1 MISDVKS
8 ILSVE
13 KKITALRTSA
23 CGATK
28 GMLVIDA
35 YGDIYAC
42 YEEIDCKE
50 NRIGYVDLDK
60 EEIIYKKLL
69 LEEDN
74 VKDSNG
80 GMWFKIIL
88 LNEKVIGKL
97 GRLSVLFNKKIS
109 VINLVVAISSFI
121 YLMSCTNLMDYKSI
135 SINSLNGI
143 NYIIAIVI
151 GTLGVF
157 FHELGHITASK
168 LYGSVPKSL
177 GVGIYFISPVIFVD
191 VDDSWKLKKNQRV
204 IVDLGGVYFQV
215 VYSTLLL
222 FIYFLN
228 YNPVFI
234 ILYFMFMTSVIFNL
248 NPFLKYDGYWFLSD
262 LLGVYNLNKKFPIVI
277 RSCIKWIFG
286 KKESFNNLRE
296 VWKNNVLI
304 TIFLYGL
311 VSIIFYIFFS
321 FKIVMYILSNINVIN
336 KLNLLSLVLL
346 ILFVFIGVKSIIAL
360 IKLILQIFV
369 GKDEIM

>member
-1 MISDVKS
+1 MDYSEIKLEEMDYSGRVRRWILTTKKRRYVIGDKLAIS
-8 ILSVE
+8 I
-13 KKITALRTSA
+13 KKLLES
-23 CGATK
+23 
-28 GMLVIDA
+28 
-35 YGDIYAC
+35 
-42 YEEIDCKE
+42 E
-50 NRIGYVDLDK
+50 DK
-60 EEIIYKKLL
+60 KQCLNNMSTQHQELIKKLL

-121 YLMSCTNLMDYKSI
+121 YLMYCTNLMDYKSI

-157 FHELGHITASK
+157 FHELGHIAASK
-168 LYGSVPKSL
+168 LYGSIPKSL

-215 VYSTLLL
+215 IYSTLLL

-277 RSCIKWIFG
+277 RACIKWMFG

-336 KLNLLSLVLL
+336 KLNLLSLALL